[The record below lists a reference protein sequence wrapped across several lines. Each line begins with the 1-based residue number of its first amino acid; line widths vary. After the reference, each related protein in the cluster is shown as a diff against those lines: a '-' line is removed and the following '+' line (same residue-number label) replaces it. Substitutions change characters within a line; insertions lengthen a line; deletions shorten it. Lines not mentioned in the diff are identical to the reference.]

1 MGRANDIVIERQA
14 LANNYNKV
22 LKDRNFFQLP
32 YNEINYEHG
41 YQSYPCIFDI
51 NKANID
57 NIDVVNQ
64 NRNAFMD
71 NLQNDGVST
80 RPATHAVHMLQYYRE
95 KYKLNPEDF
104 PNAFIA
110 NNCSISF
117 PLFNGITQR
126 EQDYVIKTIA
136 KYL

>member
-1 MGRANDIVIERQA
+1 
-14 LANNYNKV
+14 
-22 LKDRNFFQLP
+22 
-32 YNEINYEHG
+32 
-41 YQSYPCIFDI
+41 
-51 NKANID
+51 
-57 NIDVVNQ
+57 
-64 NRNAFMD
+64 MD